1 MMAKIVKGQDFG
13 GVVNYILNPQKG
25 AEILDSDG
33 IMLEEK
39 QTITDSFKLQT
50 ELNPGISKPVGH
62 ISLNFSSRDM
72 EKLSSQLMVQVAADY
87 MNQMGITNTQY
98 LIARHYDKE
107 HPHIHLV
114 FNRIDYNGETISD
127 RNDRIRSAKI
137 CKELTRKYSLYFA
150 PGKEKVKE
158 SRLKEPDKTRYEIY
172 HKLKEIVPRCQNWN
186 QLAETLNNQGIK
198 VSFKCKGK
206 SNEIQGVIFEMN
218 GYSFSGS
225 KVDRQF
231 SFSRISYQLL
241 QSQQKT
247 LQNTTQPGQTLPSQ
261 SKLILTGVLNQ
272 WQKQTDYRKQK
283 EKKTAAQLK
292 RQKKNRGYRM

>member
-13 GVVNYILNPQKG
+13 GVVNYILNLQKG

-33 IMLEEK
+33 IMLEEQ
-39 QTITDSFKLQT
+39 QTIIDSFKLQT

-62 ISLNFSSRDM
+62 TSLNFSSRDM
-72 EKLSSQLMVQVAADY
+72 EKLSSQLMVQIADDY
-87 MNQMGITNTQY
+87 MNQMGMTNTQY

-137 CKELTRKYSLYFA
+137 CKELTRKYNLYFA

-247 LQNTTQPGQTLPSQ
+247 LPNTIQPGQTPPSQ

-272 WQKQTDYRKQK
+272 WQRQTDYPKQK
-283 EKKTAAQLK
+283 EKKAAALLK

>member
-25 AEILDSDG
+25 AEILDSEG

-39 QTITDSFKLQT
+39 QTIIDSFKLQT

-87 MNQMGITNTQY
+87 MNQMSITNTQY

-206 SNEIQGVIFEMN
+206 SNEIQGVIFEMH

-231 SFSRISYQLL
+231 SFSWISYQLL
-241 QSQQKT
+241 QSQQNT
-247 LQNTTQPGQTLPSQ
+247 LPNTTQPGQTPPSQ

-283 EKKTAAQLK
+283 EKKAAALLK